1 LPQSPAE
8 IDPSHPGEK
17 TASRP
22 RLPILIPL
30 VVATAFFM
38 EQLDS
43 TIITTAV
50 PVMARTLA
58 VTPVQMSLAV
68 AAYVLAVA
76 VFIPVS
82 GWFADKFG
90 TRLVFA
96 SALAVFTL
104 GSVLCGLAQSFDMLV
119 AMRVV
124 QGLGGAMMT
133 PVGRLILLRS
143 FPRSELMTAMTYV
156 TLPAILGPVI
166 GPLAGGV
173 LTTYLSWRW
182 IFYVNLPFGVIG
194 MLLAIRFVENVR
206 EARVPKFDVP
216 GFLMIGAGLALLQFG
231 MENVSR
237 PVVSIT
243 TIVVTLIAAVTLLLS
258 FGFYARRAAA
268 PAVDLNLFRMRSFR
282 VGTLA
287 GGVCR
292 VGMNGMPFLLP
303 LMLQV
308 GFGLSPIGSGSL
320 TFIGSG
326 AAILVRMLIA
336 PTLRR
341 HGFRVVLVSSAIVA
355 SMILAGFAWIGPQTP
370 HWVILLCVF
379 AFGLT
384 RATQFMTS
392 NTLAYSDMP
401 DSHLSRATSLGGALQ
416 QLSVS
421 FGVSIGAVLLSVVG
435 FHIHGLTPQRFQEAF
450 LLSALLP
457 LLGIPGFMA
466 LSAQDGIRVTSLPL
480 AEAKEQA

>member
-1 LPQSPAE
+1 LPQPPANPTPE
-8 IDPSHPGEK
+8 V
-17 TASRP
+17 TAAP

-50 PVMARTLA
+50 PAIAHNLA

-90 TRLVFA
+90 ARVVFA

-104 GSVLCGLAQSFDMLV
+104 GSILCGLAQSFDMLV

-173 LTTYLSWRW
+173 ITTYLSWRW

-194 MLLAIRFVENVR
+194 TVLALRYVANVR
-206 EARVPKFDVP
+206 EAGVPKFDVP

-237 PVVSIT
+237 PVVSVP
-243 TIVVTLIAAVTLLLS
+243 TIVVTLIAAVTLLAA
-258 FGFYARRAAA
+258 FGFYARRTTA
-268 PAVDLNLFRMRSFR
+268 PAVDLSLFKMRSFR

-287 GGVCR
+287 GGICR

-326 AAILVRMLIA
+326 AAILVRTLIA

-341 HGFRVVLVSSAIVA
+341 HGFRAILVTSALAA
-355 SMILAGFAWIGPQTP
+355 SVILVGFAFIGPHTP
-370 HWVILLCVF
+370 HWIVLLCVF
-379 AFGLT
+379 TFGLT

-421 FGVSIGAVLLSVVG
+421 FGVSIGAVLLSLVG
-435 FHIHGLTPQRFQEAF
+435 LHIHGLTPQRFQEAF
-450 LLSALLP
+450 LLSAFLP
-457 LLGIPGFMA
+457 LLGIPGFLA
-466 LSAQDGIRVTSLPL
+466 LDAQDGIRVTTSPI
-480 AEAKEQA
+480 AEAEEQA